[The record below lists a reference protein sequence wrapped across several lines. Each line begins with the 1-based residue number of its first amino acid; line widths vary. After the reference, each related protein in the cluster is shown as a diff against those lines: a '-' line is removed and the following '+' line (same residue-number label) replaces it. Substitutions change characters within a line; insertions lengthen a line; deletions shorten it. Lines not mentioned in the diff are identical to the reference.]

1 MASPIALWQSVF
13 PWDQHSL
20 VLCVLVA
27 MVIHAAG
34 YLIST
39 WLRIKT
45 LLAVVPVAYSTN
57 AFLSLLTLS
66 GVGLPHPRQVLITT
80 LIVLYILRLVG
91 YALFRTI
98 TVGGYTIKPGEKPE
112 QLVMWVFMVL
122 TDVISVLPI
131 VFVNSPTA
139 INKDLGAVD
148 VMGVLIMVAG
158 LVCESV
164 ADYQKHVFRNTP
176 QNEGKWVD
184 TGLFKYSRHPNYFGD
199 ICVLWGV
206 FLISVAA
213 LQGWQWCAV
222 LSPLLNTAVLTFY
235 SLKRIEQTQD
245 QRYGSNPGY
254 HRYKSAT
261 SSLVPCPPWLYQAV
275 LGKAVK

>member
-20 VLCVLVA
+20 VLCVLVS

-34 YLIST
+34 YLISA

-45 LLAVVPVAYSTN
+45 LNALAPVASSTMVLL
-57 AFLSLLTLS
+57 ALLTFS

-80 LIVLYILRLVG
+80 LIVLNAVRVTVFMV
-91 YALFRTI
+91 FRSI
-98 TVGGYTIKPGEKPE
+98 SMGQYTLKPGERPE
-112 QLVMWVFMVL
+112 LSLWVFMTVL
-122 TDVISVLPI
+122 DAALLLPNF
-131 VFVNSPTA
+131 FVNSPTA

-148 VMGVLIMVAG
+148 VMGVLVMVAG
-158 LVCESV
+158 AVCEGV

-184 TGLFKYSRHPNYFGD
+184 TGLFKYSRHPNYFGN
-199 ICVLWGV
+199 ICVFWGV
-206 FLISVAA
+206 LFIGVGA

-222 LSPLLNTAVLTFY
+222 LSPLFNTVMLGSSSITK
-235 SLKRIEQTQD
+235 LEQTQD

-261 SSLVPCPPWLYQAV
+261 SSLVPCPPWLYQAMQ
-275 LGKAVK
+275 GKAVK